1 MSLDPPLPFLQN
13 PLNHRP
19 TTDKLMNP
27 KTHRLPFPDHLP
39 PEAALALF
47 DCLTELVEA
56 VWQLY
61 EPVLLDQI
69 LTETNTQTDGRVE
82 PQPDFD
88 DEIPF

>member
-1 MSLDPPLPFLQN
+1 
-13 PLNHRP
+13 
-19 TTDKLMNP
+19 MNP
-27 KTHRLPFPDHLP
+27 KIPRLPFPDHLP

-56 VWQLY
+56 IWQHY

-69 LTETNTQTDGRVE
+69 LTEMNTPTDGRGE
-82 PQPDFD
+82 PKPDFD